1 MVCRNRCI
9 RGGELQLKEGKK
21 RFDGIVDNAETFNVN
36 VLVIDATQDRVVGGV
51 ADIRIVVNS

>member
-1 MVCRNRCI
+1 MDCRNRCI
-9 RGGELQLKEGKK
+9 RGELQLKEGKK